1 MSQFVFC
8 LILFFFCCVN
18 WSLYHYVD
26 TSFFPCQKHHSGT
39 HFQFMFSSRHLPC
52 LPQSGNAAPSL
63 PIKLQSTN
71 EDGVRHRITSNI
83 LSHTQA
89 CLCQPQISL
98 QIKALKMGEELPD
111 NNQITSCLR
120 LDVSFQL
127 GSIFLPSLDVQ
138 GEFSWVFPGWA
149 LTIHFNLHSKESWLL
164 RQVDENSSHRSLFQF
179 DLCLIMKMLHRQLKH
194 S

>member
-1 MSQFVFC
+1 M
-8 LILFFFCCVN
+8 N
-18 WSLYHYVD
+18 WSLYYCVGA
-26 TSFFPCQKHHSGT
+26 FGFPSVMC
-39 HFQFMFSSRHLPC
+39 SSRHLPC
-52 LPQSGNAAPSL
+52 LPQSGNSAPSL

-71 EDGVRHRITSNI
+71 EDRVRHRITSNI

-98 QIKALKMGEELPD
+98 QIKDLKMGKGLPD

-120 LDVSFQL
+120 LDVTFQV
-127 GSIFLPSLDVQ
+127 GSVFLFSLDVQ

-149 LTIHFNLHSKESWLL
+149 SSIYFNLHLEESWLL
-164 RQVDENSSHRSLFQF
+164 RQVDENSSHRSLFRF
-179 DLCLIMKMLHRQLKH
+179 DPCLIMKMLHRQPKH